1 MMDHDYDTYASSGK
15 FHREF
20 MMQAATSTRS
30 VLESSAA
37 FTVSTRTIGGGGGAG
52 SSTKDLLNSSGSSHP
67 PRRVS
72 SYLDIPEVE
81 DDLTIPT
88 SIEAYNSYGRKVDT
102 RRQNNKRRYSRRYD
116 GKRISHNDGGSQT
129 MSYTAARLLQDF
141 SD

>member
-1 MMDHDYDTYASSGK
+1 MDHDHDYEIYASSGK

-30 VLESSAA
+30 GLESSPSAA
-37 FTVSTRTIGGGGGAG
+37 FTMSTRTIGGRGAG
-52 SSTKDLLNSSGSSHP
+52 ATGSSMRHLLNNMSH
-67 PRRVS
+67 VVV
-72 SYLDIPEVE
+72 DIPEVE
-81 DDLTIPT
+81 DDFTIPT

-116 GKRISHNDGGSQT
+116 GKRISHNDGSSNGQT